1 MHIEFMSFMFS
12 NKLKENL
19 KLIKLINKNLKNIK
33 NNNFN
38 KIW

>member
-1 MHIEFMSFMFS
+1 MSFMFS